1 MSWLIYGANGYTG
14 QLVARLAVARGERP
28 VLAGR
33 NGPAVTALAGE
44 LGLPHRVFD
53 LADGAA
59 VRAAL
64 EGVRAVAH
72 CAGPFSATSAP
83 MVAGCLAAG
92 AHYLD
97 ITGEVEVFEAIFGRD
112 AEARAAGVVLLP
124 GAGFDVVPTDC
135 LAAALAAALPSA
147 TSLDLAFLVGG
158 GMSRG
163 TTRSSIEGMAAG
175 NLRRVDGRLV
185 TTRFGEPARTVPFP
199 RSGATRVGAIRWGDL
214 ATAYRSTG
222 IPTITTYTKLPPGSR
237 SRSRRGFW
245 VGSVGTP
252 LARWQTRAIEAVTSS
267 GHSSGS
273 MCPASGTTRC
283 SASGSAPKM
292 VSAHLAGVSRSSA
305 PTSTAAGSVAM
316 CTRASTRCC
325 SSIQG
330 RKPPIVASRALLID
344 RKSTR
349 LNSSHEW

>member
-72 CAGPFSATSAP
+72 CAGPFSATSAA

-147 TSLDLAFLVGG
+147 TALDLAFLVGG

-222 IPTITTYTKLPPGSR
+222 IPTITTYTKLPAVGPLRDVAGRVMGLGPVRQLATAAAKALTPGPDDQL
-237 SRSRRGFW
+237 RGRTYCEVW
-245 VGSVGTP
+245 GEVRDPAGEVRTGSMVGPNAYDLTADSVV
-252 LARWQTRAIEAVTSS
+252 RAVT
-267 GHSSGS
+267 
-273 MCPASGTTRC
+273 AL
-283 SASGSAPKM
+283 
-292 VSAHLAGVSRSSA
+292 V
-305 PTSTAAGSVAM
+305 AGSVAPGAH
-316 CTRASTRCC
+316 TPATAFGPAYLESLDGVTVTW
-325 SSIQG
+325 
-330 RKPPIVASRALLID
+330 P
-344 RKSTR
+344 
-349 LNSSHEW
+349 